1 MGKRKASPKMV
12 NEFDI
17 TADLNNATFLDYYK
31 RLKLL
36 ALSMFKWENLPEG
49 MNARYLEECLYSWG
63 QAAFC
68 KDPIIGFLNT
78 KCTPNSRLNHYNEAL
93 SYRCY
98 GIGYNRTFK
107 LNDNMVFVRNNY
119 LRVPTDY
126 TIQLFAYRLYEAER
140 TIDTNIKAQKTPVII
155 LCDKEELLSMQ
166 NLYLKYDG
174 NIPVIYGSKDLDT
187 KNFTVLK
194 TDAPY
199 IADSVTEYK
208 KNIWN
213 EALSFLGVNNVMYEK
228 KERLTKDEVNANNE
242 VNMLSAQT
250 MLLTREEAAEQF
262 NKMFNQNVSVRL
274 RTYNEIMGG
283 EKNVGVYNTT
293 PDVD

>member
-1 MGKRKASPKMV
+1 MAKRKSTPKMV
-12 NEFDI
+12 NDFDV
-17 TADLNNATFLDYYK
+17 TADLNNYTFLDYYK

-36 ALSMFKWENLPEG
+36 ALSMFKWENVPEG
-49 MNARYLEECLYSWG
+49 MNARYLEECLYTWG

-68 KDPIIGFLNT
+68 KDPILGFLNT
-78 KCTPNSRLNHYNEAL
+78 KCTPNSRLNYYNEAL
-93 SYRCY
+93 NYRCY
-98 GIGYNRTFK
+98 GIGYNRTFR

-119 LRVPTDY
+119 LRIPTDY

-140 TIDTNIKAQKTPVII
+140 TIDTNIKAQKTPVVI
-155 LCDKEELLSMQ
+155 LCDKDELLSMQ
-166 NLYLKYDG
+166 NLYMKYDG

-213 EALSFLGVNNVMYEK
+213 EALSFLGVNNIMYEK

-242 VNMLSAQT
+242 INELSAQT
-250 MLLTREEAAEQF
+250 MLLTREVACEQF
-262 NKMFNQNVSVRL
+262 NKMFDKNMSVRL

-283 EKNVGVYNTT
+283 GTNGSIYNGTS
-293 PDVD
+293 DAD